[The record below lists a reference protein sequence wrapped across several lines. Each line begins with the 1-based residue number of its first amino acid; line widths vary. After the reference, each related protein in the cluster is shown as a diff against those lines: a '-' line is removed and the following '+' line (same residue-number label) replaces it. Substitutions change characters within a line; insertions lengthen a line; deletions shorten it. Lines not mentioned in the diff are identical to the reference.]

1 MLPAEK
7 IVERNWVEER
17 KRQKPSNKTAMVP
30 ERKNKAL
37 AAFRDNQKWEGTS
50 GGVTEAGCLSNKLK
64 PFLITIT

>member
-7 IVERNWVEER
+7 NCVAKLGRR
-17 KRQKPSNKTAMVP
+17 KEKQKPSNKTAMVP